1 MQPNSKPLSNSLSI
15 LYVYTYDIFKYFY
28 YVYIRMKVKFTT
40 TIDEDLLKKAKKR
53 AIDENKDLN
62 AIIENLFK
70 KWLKF

>member
-1 MQPNSKPLSNSLSI
+1 
-15 LYVYTYDIFKYFY
+15 
-28 YVYIRMKVKFTT
+28 MKVKFTT